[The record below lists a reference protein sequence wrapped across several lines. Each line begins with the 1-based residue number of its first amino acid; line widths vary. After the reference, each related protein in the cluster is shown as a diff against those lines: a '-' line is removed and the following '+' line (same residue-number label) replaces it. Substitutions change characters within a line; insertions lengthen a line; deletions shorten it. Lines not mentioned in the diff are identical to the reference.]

1 MKRFGRFIILAI
13 VGFGVGALLAYY
25 QAVERAPDLPAA
37 TTTIVEKTTDSSVVS
52 PTVAEQQT
60 AGTTTE
66 GPLSVPENTAEIING
81 GAAPVVAPIEETA
94 TQTADEA
101 VVAESAAPAEKA
113 APEAVAAPAVAGS
126 SVGGA
131 FSLTDHNGQAVTDK
145 SWPGKLKL
153 VFFGFTH
160 CPDICPTTLDKLT
173 TALNTLGADAD
184 KIQPLFITTDGARD
198 TADVMKAYVA
208 GYHPSIV
215 GLTGTEEQLKA
226 AQDAYK
232 VYAAKVPGA
241 VEGEY
246 SMNHSSYVFLMT
258 ADDQLDLIFK
268 GDDTAEAIAEKL
280 KARLSG
286 EAP

>member
-1 MKRFGRFIILAI
+1 MKRFGRFIILAV
-13 VGFGVGALLAYY
+13 VGFAVGAILAYY
-25 QAVERAPDLPAA
+25 QAYQRVPDLPAA
-37 TTTIVEKTTDSSVVS
+37 TTTVVEKATDSSVVS

-66 GPLSVPENTAEIING
+66 GPLTMPENTAEIING
-81 GAAPVVAPIEETA
+81 GAAPAVATIEEAASATPDTA
-94 TQTADEA
+94 
-101 VVAESAAPAEKA
+101 VIAESAETAEKA
-113 APEAVAAPAVAGS
+113 APEAVATSAVAGS

-131 FSLTDHNGQAVTDK
+131 FTLTDHNGQAVTDK

-198 TADVMKAYVA
+198 TADVMKSYVA
-208 GYHPSIV
+208 GYHKSIV
-215 GLTGTEEQLKA
+215 GLTGTEDQLKA

-246 SMNHSSYVFLMT
+246 TINHSSYVFLMT
-258 ADDQLDLIFK
+258 PDDQLDLIFK
-268 GDDTAEAIAEKL
+268 GEDTAEDIAAKL

-286 EAP
+286 DTP